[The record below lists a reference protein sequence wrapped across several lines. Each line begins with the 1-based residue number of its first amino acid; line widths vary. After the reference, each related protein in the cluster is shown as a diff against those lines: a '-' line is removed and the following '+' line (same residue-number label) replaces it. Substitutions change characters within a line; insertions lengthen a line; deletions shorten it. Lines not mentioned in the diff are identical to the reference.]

1 MGSKK
6 RESNKRKVNDW
17 KIEESHKVNIWGVK
31 KEKVIKEK

>member
-6 RESNKRKVNDW
+6 RESNKRKVDDW
-17 KIEESHKVNIWGVK
+17 KIEKFHKVNIWEVK